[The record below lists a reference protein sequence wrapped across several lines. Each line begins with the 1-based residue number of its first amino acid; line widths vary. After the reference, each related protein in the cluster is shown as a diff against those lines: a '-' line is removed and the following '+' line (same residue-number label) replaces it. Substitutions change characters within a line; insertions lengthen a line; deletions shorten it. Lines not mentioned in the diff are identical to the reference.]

1 MKKENK
7 EEMIQLEKVKNITA
21 KNLNIMLKKDMVYHH
36 LDKLIEVIQWDCHH
50 NHEKNNIIK
59 FQLEVLTVT
68 RKKLLD

>member
-21 KNLNIMLKKDMVYHH
+21 KNLNIMLKKDMVYHR

-50 NHEKNNIIK
+50 NHEKSNIIK